1 MFGRILFTYLCL
13 CLTGLLY
20 SCASKTDVQADDYL
34 NKARELTKEQQFQLA
49 KLYVDSVRLK
59 YPKDYVKIREGL
71 SVIREINF
79 AEQKRSLS
87 FCDSMLKVRQN
98 ELPDA
103 QRNFVFEKDAEYETL
118 GHYVYKNQTQE
129 KSIGRTFL
137 QTKVDEN
144 GNLILTSYYSGVRGL
159 SHTSLK
165 AGLNDGSYV
174 ESLIV
179 PRDGALNYEF
189 NDGGTHYEIVCFNKK
204 AENGIV
210 NFVLTHENSPIS
222 ITLTGGKNKT
232 YRLST
237 EERSAMKA
245 ASELSVILSDITR
258 LLNEIRA
265 SQARMEYIQKKQ
277 ESLNADSDIN

>member
-1 MFGRILFTYLCL
+1 MFGRILFPYLAL
-13 CLTGLLY
+13 SLTGLLY

-79 AEQKRSLS
+79 AEQKRSLA

-98 ELPDA
+98 EFPEA

-118 GHYVYKNQTQE
+118 GHYVYKTQTQE
-129 KSIGRTFL
+129 KTIGRTFL

-144 GNLILTSYYSGVRGL
+144 GNLILTSYYSGARGL
-159 SHTSLK
+159 NHSSLK
-165 AGLNDGSYV
+165 ASIKDGSYA

-179 PRDGALNYEF
+179 PKDGALNYEF
-189 NDGGTHYEIVCFNKK
+189 NDGGTHYEIVRFNKK
-204 AENGIV
+204 AENGLV
-210 NFVLTHENSPIS
+210 NFVLTHEKSPIS

-245 ASELSVILSDITR
+245 ASELSVILGDINR

-277 ESLNADSDIN
+277 ESLNTDSDSN